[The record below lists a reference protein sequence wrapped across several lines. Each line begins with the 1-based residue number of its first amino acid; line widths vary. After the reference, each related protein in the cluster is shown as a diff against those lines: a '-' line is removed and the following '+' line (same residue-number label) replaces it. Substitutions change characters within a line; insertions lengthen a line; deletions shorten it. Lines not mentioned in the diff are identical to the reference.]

1 MFQLLHMDMN
11 KACYIYNWIKICL
24 IIFIALGVFYSCTS
38 TPKNEYTISGKID
51 NLTDSS
57 FFLIQE
63 FGDSLKIDTVRVNSK
78 GEFTYKSVADTLSIV
93 TLYFHQASVTPYV
106 LVDKDYHIDIKG
118 SINQPDLLQVRGG
131 KINDELT
138 KFKVDHAS
146 LLQKRN
152 NLLAKSSSKDLI
164 DLDSL
169 VIKDYSGDL
178 QNVNFEL
185 LNQASDYVKANP
197 DKISSV
203 FIIDNFF
210 RNEASIQ
217 RLTEALNS
225 LKGQAYDFPLTEKL
239 RAYLAYIRPSAVGS
253 TMPAFKLKDINGKEV
268 DSNSLRGKYSVFIFG
283 SSTYN
288 VSNDII
294 AIIKDEYKSLQKDN
308 IEINFVIFA
317 VDPEGT
323 PLPSELL
330 SLKKSYI
337 IPLYGG
343 YSSEILQKY
352 NITALPYTI
361 WIDPLGKIIERN
373 IPLFNLKSRIELIKK

>member
-1 MFQLLHMDMN
+1 MD
-11 KACYIYNWIKICL
+11 KACYIYNWIKFCL
-24 IIFIALGVFYSCTS
+24 IIFIGLGAFYSCTS
-38 TPKNEYTISGKID
+38 TPKNQYAISGKID
-51 NLTDSS
+51 NLTDTS
-57 FFLIQE
+57 FLLIQE
-63 FGDSLKIDTVRVNSK
+63 FSDSLKIDTVQVNPK
-78 GEFTYKSVADTLSIV
+78 GEFAYKSVADTLSV
-93 TLYFHQASVTPYV
+93 VSLYFHQASVTPYI
-106 LVDKDYHIDIKG
+106 LVDKDYHIEIKG
-118 SINQPDLLQVRGG
+118 SINQPDLLQVKGG

-138 KFKVDHAS
+138 KFKLDHAA

-152 NLLAKSSSKDLI
+152 NLLAKISSKDKDFV

-169 VIKDYSGDL
+169 VIKDYSGDI

-185 LNQASDYVKANP
+185 SNIASEYVKANP

-225 LKGQAYDFPLTEKL
+225 LKGQAYDFPLAEKL

-253 TMPAFKLKDINGKEV
+253 TMPAFKLKDINGKEI
-268 DSNSLRGKYSVFIFG
+268 DSNSLRGKYTIFIFG

-288 VSNDII
+288 ASNDII
-294 AIIKDEYKSLQKDN
+294 AMIREEYKILQKDN
-308 IEINFVIFA
+308 IQINFVIFA

-361 WIDPLGKIIERN
+361 WIDPQGKIIERN